1 MSISAR
7 VTGLLALLA
16 LVPVSIY
23 LVESGQADLTSSV
36 LAAFNVVLITAM
48 LFVILG
54 GSSGSDSQV
63 AESGH

>member
-7 VTGLLALLA
+7 VTGLLSLLA
-16 LVPVSIY
+16 LVPVSVY
-23 LVESGQADLTSSV
+23 LVESGQADLTSSA
-36 LAAFNVVLITAM
+36 LAAFNVVLIAAM

-54 GSSGSDSQV
+54 GSSDSDSQV